1 MKTIIFTW
9 SQKFNINQEHLQKY
23 NYYNEKNFFFGLGDL
38 IRASIKMY
46 ALSKKMNFNLIVD
59 LQLHPISS
67 FLKIE
72 KHEYTHLVLKN
83 KDNIDYV
90 CYGAVED
97 YVNSKQDNSVSF
109 LFTND
114 FFEGTVTHEIKNFIK
129 NILTPTDIFQKY
141 INEKL
146 KKIKKKPFQI
156 MHYRLN
162 DDEFLNKIKNN
173 SGSIYQDILTNM
185 KRIKEPNDILIS
197 DTKSFKDLV
206 FKNNIEIM
214 MFDINICHLGLSTD
228 LDAIRDT
235 LFEFFLITYASKIK
249 TYCKIHAMSGFVKWV
264 SAIYDIPVS
273 KI

>member
-1 MKTIIFTW
+1 MKTIIFAW
-9 SQKFNINQEHLQKY
+9 SQKYNINEEHLRKY
-23 NYYNEKNFFFGLGDL
+23 NYYNETNFFFGLGDL
-38 IRASIKMY
+38 IRASMKMY
-46 ALSKKMNFNLIVD
+46 SLSKKMNFHLIVD

-97 YVNSKQDNSVSF
+97 YVNYKPDDSISF

-114 FFEGTVTHEIKNFIK
+114 FFDGPLTPDIKDFIK
-129 NILTPTDIFQKY
+129 HLLTPTDIFQKY

-162 DDEFLNKIKNN
+162 DDEFLNKIKNTCQ
-173 SGSIYQDILTNM
+173 YEEILTNLQ
-185 KRIKEPNDILIS
+185 KIKEPNDILIS

-206 FKNNIEIM
+206 FKNTIEIM

-228 LDAIRDT
+228 EDAIRDT
-235 LFEFFLITYASKIK
+235 LFEFFLITYSSKIK
-249 TYCKIHAMSGFVKWV
+249 TYCKIHAMSGFVKWI
-264 SAIYDIPVS
+264 SAIYEIPVS